1 MAFSFCVYVY
11 MNLSIP
17 RGEKDI
23 GFFGNGVIGSC
34 EPPLELNLDLR
45 EEQCA
50 LLNTEP
56 SVQPQGYLLISRF
69 FFLTFL

>member
-1 MAFSFCVYVY
+1 MWIFVSFCAYVY

-34 EPPLELNLDLR
+34 EPPLELNLGPL
-45 EEQCA
+45 EEQYA

-56 SVQPQGYLLISRF
+56 SVPPQGYLF
-69 FFLTFL
+69 

>member
-1 MAFSFCVYVY
+1 MWIFVSFCAYVY

-23 GFFGNGVIGSC
+23 GFFGNGVI
-34 EPPLELNLDLR
+34 PLELNLGPL
-45 EEQCA
+45 EEQYA

-56 SVQPQGYLLISRF
+56 SVQPQGYLF
-69 FFLTFL
+69 

>member
-1 MAFSFCVYVY
+1 MAVSFCAYVY

-17 RGEKDI
+17 RSEKDI

-34 EPPLELNLDLR
+34 EPLLELNLGLL
-45 EEQCA
+45 EEQYA

-56 SVQPQGYLLISRF
+56 SVQPQDYLS
-69 FFLTFL
+69 